1 MTPRL
6 PDREEFRQTLE
17 LVLERAQD
25 YLSEVDSLPVR
36 RSGADAAAAH
46 FDGPLPE
53 TGDGASETLRELLDH
68 GTRAVIT
75 SSGPRFFHFVIGGV
89 TPAALAAD
97 WMASI
102 FDQVASAWV
111 TSPLA
116 VQLELTSIEWLK
128 QLFGL
133 DPGCSGI
140 MTSGAM
146 MANFT
151 GLTAARQWWG
161 MQHDVDIA
169 TEGFEG
175 LPRIPVFSSGYLHI
189 SSIKALSML
198 GIGRA
203 QAQLLS
209 RDEVGRLDLEA
220 LEEALRKLDGAPA
233 ILIANAGEVNAGD
246 FDPVQEMADL
256 AKRYGAWLHVDGAFG
271 LFAAVSPRTAHLVQ
285 GIERADSVTVDGHK
299 WLNVPYD
306 CGFSFVRDKSLL
318 ARSMTMKADYL
329 PDPEGEHAPLSNR
342 APESSRRARSLTVW
356 ATLHAYG
363 RAGVRTQVERHL
375 DQAQRLARAIDD
387 SKTFQRLAEVPL
399 NIVCFRCDPGGLDE
413 QTLDA
418 LNTRLGEALLEDGR
432 VFAGLTRY
440 GGRVALRPAI
450 VNWRTRDG
458 DIDLLMQVLE
468 ELAVDLIRE
477 SQPSANEA
485 R

>member
-6 PDREEFRQTLE
+6 PDREEFRHALE
-17 LVLERAQD
+17 LVLARAQT
-25 YLSEVDSLPVR
+25 YLSEVDELPVR
-36 RSGADAAAAH
+36 QAGADEAAH
-46 FDGPLPE
+46 HFRGPLPE
-53 TGDGASETLRELLDH
+53 VGDGASAAIRELLDQ
-68 GTRAVIT
+68 GSPSVIA

-102 FDQVASAWV
+102 FDQVAGAWV

-133 DPGCSGI
+133 APDCSGI

-169 TEGFEG
+169 TDGFAG
-175 LPRIPVFSSGYLHI
+175 LPKVPVFSSGYLHA
-189 SSIKALSML
+189 SSIKALAML

-203 QAQLLS
+203 QAQLLQV
-209 RDEVGRLDLEA
+209 DAVGRLDLDA
-220 LEEALRKLDGAPA
+220 LEEALRALDGAPA

-246 FDPVQEMADL
+246 FDPLPEMADL
-256 AKRYGAWLHVDGAFG
+256 AQRYGAWLHVDGAFG
-271 LFAAVSPRTAHLVQ
+271 LFAAVSPRSAHLVR

-306 CGFSFVRDKSLL
+306 CGFSFVRDATLL
-318 ARSMTMKADYL
+318 ARPLTLRADYL
-329 PDPEGEHAPLSNR
+329 PDPEGKDAPLSNR

-356 ATLHAYG
+356 ATLRAYG

-375 DQAQRLARAIDD
+375 DLAQRMAQAVDRSAILE
-387 SKTFQRLAEVPL
+387 RLAEVPL
-399 NIVCFRCDPGGLDE
+399 NIVCFRCNPGGLDE
-413 QTLDA
+413 PALDA
-418 LNTRLGEALLEDGR
+418 LNSRLGAALIEDGR

-450 VNWRTRDG
+450 VNWRTRPE
-458 DIDLLMQVLE
+458 DIDLLIEVLQ
-468 ELAVDLIRE
+468 ELAASLIEEYQR
-477 SQPSANEA
+477 SGSEA
-485 R
+485 P